1 MLRAGCGYDIK
12 NSAEDIEIIICRLH
26 FLLDDDVVFFKRMF
40 SLRSCSWIMGFAVM
54 DIKIEVLVILLFTVA
69 SLCQDV
75 NKEGIVCTILVVRN

>member
-1 MLRAGCGYDIK
+1 
-12 NSAEDIEIIICRLH
+12 
-26 FLLDDDVVFFKRMF
+26 
-40 SLRSCSWIMGFAVM
+40 MGFAVM